1 MAADLNLV
9 RPELKGKVLKV
20 IEQCQLKGCLMRP
33 STGLRDPFEQGRLW
47 RQSRSIEEI
56 TNRIDMFKK
65 QGADFL
71 AHCLESVGPQ
81 HGIKV
86 TNTPPGLSWHQ
97 WGEAVDCFWLV
108 NDKAEWSPDI
118 LIKGVNGY
126 HVYTDAALDV
136 GLNPG
141 GIWNNKDWP
150 HVQIR
155 DKDIGVLD
163 VYSIQEVNKIMG
175 DTFGKP

>member
-9 RPELKGKVLKV
+9 NPELKEKV
-20 IEQCQLKGCLMRP
+20 IKVIKQCQLKGCIMRP
-33 STGLRDPFEQGRLW
+33 SNGLRDPFEQGKLW

-56 TNRIDMFKK
+56 TTRINMFKK
-65 QGADFL
+65 QGVNFL
-71 AHCLESVGPQ
+71 AYCLESVGPQ

-126 HVYTDAALDV
+126 HIYTDAALDI

-141 GIWNNKDWP
+141 GIWNDKDWP

-163 VYSIQEVNKIMG
+163 VYNIQDVDRIMEER
-175 DTFGKP
+175 FGK